1 MGAAL
6 SSSKSPN
13 YIHPAIQSS
22 NPPTRVYRIE
32 VYKICRLVKQL
43 TEDERKLNG
52 IKVIIKINP
61 VKGRPHST
69 SIDMPYPP
77 SVYQKNPSE
86 SRLRPMLLS
95 TKTSITSFP
104 RSMSKSD
111 IKTQPIISDPH
122 QPLEIVGLK
131 KVKYIPTSYINTFHF
146 DKHYNVRDILTA
158 IDATINEVCSPTPT
172 ECTVTQGKNTAAS
185 SVISTPIRLIQRPLT
200 VKGPFILPESDTNN
214 GVDTGSLART
224 SAETVTNAISIPKAA
239 SYMDVKT
246 EVSPATTTISFRDTL
261 TSEADSN
268 SIMETTISEP
278 ATVIFTPEAPKLN
291 KMQIAS
297 TSSDSILDITFG
309 SLNFPMPTI
318 ANSDISGTSYIKILK
333 NADTVFSPEKI
344 KTSTANTI
352 PPLNTSTSVSKDDGF
367 QITHRLRPIFYWRH
381 MPEYYDAPQH
391 SQGTSYG
398 WQ

>member
-1 MGAAL
+1 
-6 SSSKSPN
+6 
-13 YIHPAIQSS
+13 
-22 NPPTRVYRIE
+22 
-32 VYKICRLVKQL
+32 
-43 TEDERKLNG
+43 
-52 IKVIIKINP
+52 
-61 VKGRPHST
+61 
-69 SIDMPYPP
+69 
-77 SVYQKNPSE
+77 
-86 SRLRPMLLS
+86 MLLS

-172 ECTVTQGKNTAAS
+172 ECTVTRGKNTAAS

-200 VKGPFILPESDTNN
+200 VKGPFILPESGTNN

-246 EVSPATTTISFRDTL
+246 EVSPATTTIGFRDTL

-297 TSSDSILDITFG
+297 TSSNSILDITFG

-318 ANSDISGTSYIKILK
+318 ANSDISGTSYIKVCAHPTFDCYAALVNHHK
-333 NADTVFSPEKI
+333 WTVDWVM
-344 KTSTANTI
+344 
-352 PPLNTSTSVSKDDGF
+352 PPSINS
-367 QITHRLRPIFYWRH
+367 
-381 MPEYYDAPQH
+381 
-391 SQGTSYG
+391 
-398 WQ
+398 